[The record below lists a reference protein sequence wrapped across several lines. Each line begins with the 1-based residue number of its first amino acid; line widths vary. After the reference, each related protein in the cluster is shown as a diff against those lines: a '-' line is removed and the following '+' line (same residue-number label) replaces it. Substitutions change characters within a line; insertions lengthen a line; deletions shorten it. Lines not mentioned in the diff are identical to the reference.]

1 MKRRRSSGAR
11 TPLPGEAVMLGLSP
25 QRRSTPRVAARR
37 TVRLSFESPCEED
50 RVALM
55 RDISTKRV
63 FFYSGLDRY
72 GIALS
77 IGNVEGCR
85 IPVAFRDPKFPICF
99 LNRGRK
105 VPLSRFGFDA
115 LQLCGVSCLRPGSR
129 RMAART

>member
-55 RDISTKRV
+55 RDISTKGV
-63 FFYSGLDRY
+63 FFYSDFSPSVGDELDFVLEFVSVSDNARFHFK
-72 GIALS
+72 GHVIRVEHPSPGCAPGVAVSFHPHERRALW
-77 IGNVEGCR
+77 R
-85 IPVAFRDPKFPICF
+85 
-99 LNRGRK
+99 
-105 VPLSRFGFDA
+105 
-115 LQLCGVSCLRPGSR
+115 
-129 RMAART
+129 